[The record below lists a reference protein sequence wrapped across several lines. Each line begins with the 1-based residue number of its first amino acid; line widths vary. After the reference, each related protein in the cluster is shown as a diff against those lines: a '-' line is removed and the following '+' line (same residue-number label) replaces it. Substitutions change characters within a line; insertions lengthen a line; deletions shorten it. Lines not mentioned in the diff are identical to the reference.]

1 VIEKK
6 NIIQRLKIIRGHME
20 MVTRMVERE
29 DNCFDIVQQS
39 KAVSGA
45 LKKLNLLILEKHLRT
60 CVFQN
65 TDKKQQTLITSF
77 INRYV

>member
-1 VIEKK
+1 
-6 NIIQRLKIIRGHME
+6 ME